1 MILLGPI
8 SPLSPKSPWALA
20 LEVYWVLLSIE
31 SYFPTDTL
39 ETQGSMEPLRFVVNG
54 AHGALEPWDGSVEL
68 FGSQEPH
75 RFNEFE
81 ESMGLTI
88 SWVGEVL
95 QVGRVP
101 RI

>member
-20 LEVYWVLLSIE
+20 LEAYWVLLSIE

-39 ETQGSMEPLRFVVNG
+39 ETQGSIEPLVFVVNG
-54 AHGALEPWDGSVEL
+54 APGVRGALGPGLLSFLGPRSPIGST
-68 FGSQEPH
+68 SS
-75 RFNEFE
+75 R
-81 ESMGLTI
+81 SA
-88 SWVGEVL
+88 WVGEVL
-95 QVGRVP
+95 QVGGVP